1 MDIQKLVG
9 FNGMIYDKENEL
21 FGSLAGVNFL
31 NGTIIIAVETGE
43 EDGEVVL
50 VEDLKMED
58 VELLPLICSFDGNA
72 IISRDILSID
82 DKLYEIELLEDN
94 NITLHLLNNELERV
108 LTGWSI
114 PMELA
119 EKELNRIK
127 ENKEVELVANF
138 YEIGGVFEEEVEEEE
153 YSFDFDIKIAKR
165 GKDGYIEYLYACND
179 KKNEQIDLIT
189 VVFVGA
195 EILDN
200 AYERQTISY
209 DEFEALLESGTLQE
223 VGQGELRNY
232 ALGMLHGNTATN
244 DVADDYEE
252 DYEEEDYE
260 EEEDCDCDHCTS
272 LREDVCQDCN
282 EYIEDCD
289 CI

>member
-58 VELLPLICSFDGNA
+58 VEFLPLISFDGTA
-72 IISRDILSID
+72 IISRDVLAID
-82 DKLYEIELLEDN
+82 GKLYEIELLEDN
-94 NITLHLLNNELERV
+94 KITLHLLNEELERV

-138 YEIGGVFEEEVEEEE
+138 YEIGGVFEEEEVEEEE
-153 YSFDFDIKIAKR
+153 YDFNFDVKVAKR
-165 GKDGYIEYLYACND
+165 NKDGYIEYLYACND

-209 DEFEALLESGTLQE
+209 DEFEALLESGAIQE

-232 ALGMLHGNTATN
+232 ALGMLHGNTAPT
-244 DVADDYEE
+244 DVV
-252 DYEEEDYE
+252 EEDYE
-260 EEEDCDCDHCTS
+260 EEEEEEDCDCEYCTSVEDDICQDCKSYVEDCDCD
-272 LREDVCQDCN
+272 
-282 EYIEDCD
+282 YI
-289 CI
+289 